1 MVAAQPALFP
11 AEQLLGPRGPE
22 EVARVR
28 SLAMECSSCALSET
42 RMQVVFGV
50 GNTLRPRVAF
60 VGEGPGANEDVEGVP
75 FVGRS
80 GQLLDKMIGA
90 MHLKRKDVYICNV
103 VCCRPPENRRPKPE
117 EIFAC
122 RGYLFAQLR
131 AVQPEVI
138 VALGI
143 TATEVLLNK
152 TKKAKNLR
160 EKWHEWEGI
169 PLRATFHPSYLLREP
184 SQKKAAWDDLKAVM
198 TKLKIEG

>member
-1 MVAAQPALFP
+1 M
-11 AEQLLGPRGPE
+11 
-22 EVARVR
+22 
-28 SLAMECSSCALSET
+28 
-42 RMQVVFGV
+42 
-50 GNTLRPRVAF
+50 RPRVAF
-60 VGEGPGANEDVEGVP
+60 VGEGPGANEDAEGEP

-90 MHLKRKDVYICNV
+90 MRLKRKDVYICNV
-103 VCCRPPENRRPKPE
+103 VCCRPPDNRRPQAD

-138 VALGI
+138 VALGM

-152 TKKAKNLR
+152 AKKPKSVR

-169 PLRATFHPSYLLREP
+169 PLRATFHPAYLLREP
-184 SQKKAAWDDLKAVM
+184 TQKKAAWDDLKAVM
-198 TKLKIEG
+198 QKLKIEG